1 MRSAPLT
8 TIKGGISR
16 LRTKGGARADTLYDL
31 LNGYVTEAGT
41 VKVRPGTERVA
52 TLDPLTRG
60 ICAFGGSLHTF
71 CHLPV
76 AVPTGFT
83 LNVICHPDPPDVEYG
98 NEQYYG
104 DANVPLEKIHFA
116 EPFLGGLYV
125 VAEFE
130 DGAIYHYWLQPAKS
144 RWVAL
149 TEYASGDLI
158 APTVDNGFLYTA
170 ARFGDPYP
178 AWEADAPRYDG
189 VGDNYD
195 QSIVEPTVY
204 NARYYVCVETK
215 GPNPRSGTTEPTWPT
230 DIGLTVTERT
240 DTGLVDPTVIDGAP
254 PPTISEPPASTS
266 GGTVAD
272 EVKYDYTVDPP
283 LDEGGGGW
291 GYNIP

>member
-60 ICAFGGSLHTF
+60 LCAFGGSLHTF
-71 CHLPV
+71 CHVPV
-76 AVPTGFT
+76 AVPEGFT
-83 LNVICHPDPPDVEYG
+83 LNVINHPDPPDVDYG
-98 NEQYYG
+98 DERYYG
-104 DANVPLEKIHFA
+104 DPITPLEKIHFA

-130 DGAIYHYWLQPAKS
+130 DGSIFHYWLQPPTAT
-144 RWVAL
+144 WEAE

-158 APTVDNGFLYTA
+158 SPTTPNGFYYTA
-170 ARFGDPYP
+170 SRFGDPYP
-178 AWEADAPRYDG
+178 AWEADVPRYDG
-189 VGDNYD
+189 VGDAYE
-195 QSIVEPTVY
+195 QSVVEPTEY

-215 GPNPRSGTTEPTWPT
+215 GPNPRSGTVEPVWPT
-230 DIGLTVTERT
+230 EIGLTVTERT
-240 DTGLVDPTVIDGAP
+240 DTGLTDPTVIDGTP
-254 PPTISEPPASTS
+254 PPTTVEPPTS
-266 GGTVAD
+266 SSAGSEGTAPIPDRYDYSIEYPPGTV
-272 EVKYDYTVDPP
+272 T
-283 LDEGGGGW
+283 
-291 GYNIP
+291 YNIP

>member
-71 CHLPV
+71 CHIPV

-98 NEQYYG
+98 DEQYYG

-130 DGAIYHYWLQPAKS
+130 DGSIYHYWLQPAKS
-144 RWVAL
+144 RWAAL

-158 APTVDNGFLYTA
+158 APSADNGFLYTA

-240 DTGLVDPTVIDGAP
+240 DTGLTDPTVIDGAP

-266 GGTVAD
+266 GGTVED

-283 LDEGGGGW
+283 LDGGGGGW